1 MVALNKNVAMEDMC
15 EHQTTL
21 CKVKREFFVKQEK
34 ISTFL
39 PSKDNR
45 REEKRREEKRREGDK
60 DKGETLIDW
69 PLVQVESRSCSTIK
83 ISAVF
88 SAKTKYFTMLY
99 SISAG
104 NSLITH
110 KGSPKNI

>member
-45 REEKRREEKRREGDK
+45 REEKRREGDK

-69 PLVQVESRSCSTIK
+69 LLVQVESRSCSTIK

>member
-1 MVALNKNVAMEDMC
+1 MVAVNKNVAVEDMC

-45 REEKRREEKRREGDK
+45 REEKRREGDK

-69 PLVQVESRSCSTIK
+69 LLVQVESRSCSTIK

>member
-45 REEKRREEKRREGDK
+45 REEERREEEEARIKGKR
-60 DKGETLIDW
+60 
-69 PLVQVESRSCSTIK
+69 
-83 ISAVF
+83 
-88 SAKTKYFTMLY
+88 
-99 SISAG
+99 
-104 NSLITH
+104 
-110 KGSPKNI
+110 

>member
-45 REEKRREEKRREGDK
+45 REEKRREGDN
-60 DKGETLIDW
+60 DKGETLIILIGCLYKW
-69 PLVQVESRSCSTIK
+69 KVEAVLLLRFLPFFQQKQSILRCSTRFQR
-83 ISAVF
+83 ATV
-88 SAKTKYFTMLY
+88 
-99 SISAG
+99 
-104 NSLITH
+104 
-110 KGSPKNI
+110 

>member
-45 REEKRREEKRREGDK
+45 REEKRREGDK

-83 ISAVF
+83 ISAFF

-99 SISAG
+99 SITAG
-104 NSLITH
+104 KNLITH

>member
-45 REEKRREEKRREGDK
+45 REEKRREGDK
-60 DKGETLIDW
+60 DTGETLIDW
-69 PLVQVESRSCSTIK
+69 PLVQVESRSCSAIK

-88 SAKTKYFTMLY
+88 SAKAKYFMMLY

-104 NSLITH
+104 NNLITH

>member
-45 REEKRREEKRREGDK
+45 REAKRREGDK
-60 DKGETLIDW
+60 DKGETLIILIGCLYKW
-69 PLVQVESRSCSTIK
+69 KVEAVLLLRFLRFFQQKQSILRCSTRFQR
-83 ISAVF
+83 ATV
-88 SAKTKYFTMLY
+88 
-99 SISAG
+99 
-104 NSLITH
+104 
-110 KGSPKNI
+110 